1 MNYTIKKII
10 TSWEKSIFYF
20 SYIETKYEN
29 VWFKEDDVFFNDEN
43 IFLKFDL
50 EYINCDLLTSKI
62 YEKKYTLS

>member
-43 IFLKFDL
+43 I
-50 EYINCDLLTSKI
+50 Y
-62 YEKKYTLS
+62 